1 MFPFVQL
8 AVDYD
13 DDDVLTLLIQ
23 EDTAQDTVK
32 VNGTK
37 CRRKWLATQTMV
49 DELIDRTSPIS
60 VDSGKINGN
69 YIKSETFLF
78 VVGSNVE

>member
-8 AVDYD
+8 AVDY
-13 DDDVLTLLIQ
+13 DDVLTLLIQ

-37 CRRKWLATQTMV
+37 RRRKWLATHTMV
-49 DELIDRTSPIS
+49 DELIDGTSPIS